1 MPLPFLTKSAIK
13 AALLQ
18 IHSIVGLVIAL
29 VLTVIALTG
38 VIMSF
43 EDEIQDGLNAG
54 MSHVEARQAPLL
66 TLAEL
71 IARLQPGDDH
81 GRVAAI
87 MLSSDPTSAVRIRFA
102 PGQGGS
108 RPASVFVDPYDAH
121 VLGTPRGEEFFATV
135 RRLHRWLLIPG
146 DAKGYGRQITGI
158 ATLSLIVLLISGL
171 VLRWPHRAASVKM
184 WLKPNLGLRGRGLH
198 RSLHAVIGTWV
209 LPVYLVMTLT
219 GLWYSFDW
227 YKDGAV
233 WLLSR
238 PRAADVEL
246 RPKAPRGPRAANS
259 DPKRDVQP
267 DTKQESKPLALDRA
281 WAAFQRAESGRF
293 RTVLINLPAGD
304 GSLVR
309 VRAWAEDATEGP
321 HDEFRIDATNGEV
334 LSSELYADKTMGER
348 VLIRVLDIHRGSIF
362 GWLGKLAFM
371 LAAAA
376 MPLFVITGLLLY
388 LSRRRHRR
396 FAQQADMR
404 MVPGE

>member
-1 MPLPFLTKSAIK
+1 MFRPFITKSAIK

-18 IHSIVGLVIAL
+18 IHSIIGLVIAL
-29 VLTVIALTG
+29 LLTVIALTG

-43 EDEIQDGLNAG
+43 EDEIQASLNAG
-54 MSHVEARQAPLL
+54 MSHVGARQAPLL
-66 TLAEL
+66 TPNEL
-71 IARLQPGDDH
+71 IARLRASHDDI
-81 GRVAAI
+81 RVAAI
-87 MLSSDPTSAVRIRFA
+87 TLSSDSTAAVRIRFA
-102 PGQGGS
+102 PSHGGS
-108 RPASVFVDPYDAH
+108 RPASVFVDPYDAR

-158 ATLSLIVLLISGL
+158 ATISLLVLLISGL

-209 LPVYLVMTLT
+209 LPIYLVMTLT

-238 PRAADVEL
+238 PRAADAEP
-246 RPKAPRGPRAANS
+246 RPKAPRGARAAKS
-259 DPKRDVQP
+259 DVQP
-267 DTKQESKPLALDRA
+267 DTKQQSKPAALDRV
-281 WAAFQRAESGRF
+281 WSAFQRAEGSRF
-293 RTVLINLPAGD
+293 GTVLMNLPAGD
-304 GSLVR
+304 GTLVR
-309 VRAWAEDATEGP
+309 VRAWAEDSTEGP
-321 HDEFRIDATNGEV
+321 RDEFRIDAASGEIV
-334 LSSELYADKTMGER
+334 SSELYADKTTGER
-348 VLIRVLDIHRGSIF
+348 MLMRVLDIHRGSIF
-362 GWLGKLAFM
+362 GWPGKLVFM

-376 MPLFVITGLLLY
+376 MPLFAVTGLLLY

-396 FAQQADMR
+396 LARQAAMHL
-404 MVPGE
+404 VPGE